1 MPGMADPYRPLFLQ
15 AAGEI
20 VAAVGLEGMTFAAVA
35 ARADLPVGSLRLR
48 LYSEEQLADAL
59 AKRVFARC
67 GTYVR
72 ERLVGA
78 DPSLHGLLTAYA
90 HGLLRAF
97 AAEGGL
103 APALLRGPGAFAAD
117 PGADRLAE
125 IRGHLVNAAARHAG
139 EIVRP
144 DARAALD
151 TAARA
156 MLRACL
162 EDAARPDSRGA
173 GPDRSAYARELADAA
188 LVHLRGPARRPP
200 AS

>member
-1 MPGMADPYRPLFLQ
+1 MADPYRALFLR

-20 VAAVGLEGMTFAAVA
+20 VAADGLEGMTFAAVA
-35 ARADLPVGSLRLR
+35 ERAGLPVGSLQLR
-48 LYSEEQLADAL
+48 FDSAEQLAEAL

-78 DPSLHGLLTAYA
+78 DPSLPGVLTAYA

-125 IRGHLVNAAARHAG
+125 IRGHLVNAGVRHVG

-156 MLRACL
+156 MVRACL

-173 GPDRSAYARELADAA
+173 GPGRPAYARELADAA
-188 LVHLRGPARRPP
+188 LLHLRGPVRRPP
-200 AS
+200 GPDP